1 MKITQSVDTRDN
13 EMEQRVEELLCK
25 LTLKEKVGLMSGADN
40 WHTLPIERL
49 GIPWLTMTDG
59 PHGVRTVNDKGRTF
73 VPATAFPTGVAM
85 AATWNPALIERV
97 GVALGA
103 ETHGAGL

>member
-1 MKITQSVDTRDN
+1 MKTTQSVDVRDS
-13 EMEQRVEELLCK
+13 EMEQRVEELLRK

-59 PHGVRTVNDKGRTF
+59 PHGVRTVNERGRTF

-97 GVALGA
+97 GVALGRGDA
-103 ETHGAGL
+103 RAGL